1 MVTDNVLFCFFACL
15 KRLCYNGVM
24 ARCLLLVFPATNF
37 EKIGSCTVTAAGPR
51 RRRRRRCVFVFRHV
65 LGNARIH
72 VQELYSG
79 FRRDCR
85 RVLGGG
91 WKQEWGGGEL
101 RVCVFTLMIDSA
113 VKQCN

>member
-1 MVTDNVLFCFFACL
+1 
-15 KRLCYNGVM
+15 M
-24 ARCLLLVFPATNF
+24 AHCLLLVFAATKL
-37 EKIGSCTVTAAGPR
+37 EKIGSRAETPAGLG
-51 RRRRRRCVFVFRHV
+51 RCVFFVFRHV
-65 LGNARIH
+65 LGNARMR

-85 RVLGGG
+85 RVLDGG
-91 WKQEWGGGEL
+91 WAGGWVQAREREREL